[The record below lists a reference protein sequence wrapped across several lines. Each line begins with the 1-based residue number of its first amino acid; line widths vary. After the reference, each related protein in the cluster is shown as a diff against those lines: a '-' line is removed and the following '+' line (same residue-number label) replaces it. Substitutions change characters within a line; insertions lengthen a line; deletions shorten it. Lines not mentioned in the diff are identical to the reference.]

1 MHCYTLPLGGTPTRG
16 IALAMEPSDEVPGVV
31 IGQRDAKDG
40 AFIPI
45 EAPWFERI
53 KDLHRQASSLQ
64 EIRGK
69 TLTLP
74 LMTHCELIGG
84 EVEEEGGKRK
94 PLQLV
99 SRPSREQDNRVL
111 VKIVP
116 PEGVKVRYTGC
127 YRQETMSEQDKVVRS
142 YPAIDKLVGVE
153 HIAGRRGE
161 ILLVMYPASAIRAE
175 VGGGV
180 AYVYRLAGKKF
191 EPRIIDTTRPRGA
204 DQREEGD
211 KFEAA

>member
-1 MHCYTLPLGGTPTRG
+1 MHCYTLPLGGTPIRG
-16 IALAMEPSDEVPGVV
+16 IELAMEPSDPVPGVV

-45 EAPWFERI
+45 DAAWFATI
-53 KDLHRQASSLQ
+53 QDLHRQASGLQ
-64 EIRGK
+64 ECRGK

-74 LMTHCELIGG
+74 RMTHCEL
-84 EVEEEGGKRK
+84 EGNS
-94 PLQLV
+94 LQDFRLL
-99 SRPSREQDNRVL
+99 SRPSREQDVRVL

-116 PEGVKVRYTGC
+116 PEGVTKVRYTGC
-127 YRQETMSEQDKVVRS
+127 YRQETMSEQDKVIRT

-161 ILLVMYPASAIRAE
+161 VLLVMYPASAIRAE
-175 VGGGV
+175 VGGGQ

-191 EPRIIDTTRPRGA
+191 EPRIIDTTRAKGA
-204 DQREEGD
+204 DPREAD
-211 KFEAA
+211 KSEAA

>member
-1 MHCYTLPLGGTPTRG
+1 MHCYTLPLGGAPTRG

-74 LMTHCELIGG
+74 LMTHCEL
-84 EVEEEGGKRK
+84 EGVGPSDFR
-94 PLQLV
+94 LL

-116 PEGVKVRYTGC
+116 PEGAKVRYTGC

-204 DQREEGD
+204 DPREEGD